1 MMRHLT
7 GPMIRQL
14 SYNDRVWRDEQ
25 ARHGHAGLA

>member
-14 SYNDRVWRDEQ
+14 SYNDRVLRDEE
-25 ARHGHAGLA
+25 ARRGHARLA